1 MQYIHSGLKRL
12 MEIPAG
18 ICLEFDNLPS
28 IRVKHRQSSLI
39 GFIRAGVI
47 LLYNRTNRTN
57 EYMPFDAGVPLG
69 RDAR

>member
-1 MQYIHSGLKRL
+1 MQYINSGFKRL
-12 MEIPAG
+12 MEIHAG
-18 ICLEFDNLPS
+18 ICLEFDDLPS
-28 IRVKHRQSSLI
+28 IHVKHRQSSLI
-39 GFIRAGVI
+39 GFIRARVI